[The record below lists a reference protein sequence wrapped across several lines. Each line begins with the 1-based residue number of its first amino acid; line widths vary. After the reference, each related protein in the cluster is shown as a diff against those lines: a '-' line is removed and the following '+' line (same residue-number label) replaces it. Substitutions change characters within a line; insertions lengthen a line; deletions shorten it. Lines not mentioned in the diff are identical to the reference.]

1 MPWPLPIPQLV
12 LAGIVALL
20 PLVMVV
26 RRPAPAPRLVAE
38 VFAVTLLVSAVVW
51 ANWVLLWLL
60 EQRG

>member
-1 MPWPLPIPQLV
+1 MSWPRPIPQLV

-20 PLVMVV
+20 PLVTLV
-26 RRPAPAPRLVAE
+26 RRPTPAPRLVAE

>member
-26 RRPAPAPRLVAE
+26 RRPAPRLVAE

-51 ANWVLLWLL
+51 ASRILLGLL
-60 EQRG
+60 KQYG

>member
-26 RRPAPAPRLVAE
+26 RRPAPRLVAE

-51 ANWVLLWLL
+51 ASRILLGLL
-60 EQRG
+60 EQYR

>member
-26 RRPAPAPRLVAE
+26 RRPAPRLVAE
-38 VFAVTLLVSAVVW
+38 VFAVTLLDSAVVW
-51 ANWVLLWLL
+51 ASRILLGLL
-60 EQRG
+60 EQYR

>member
-26 RRPAPAPRLVAE
+26 RRPAPRLVAE

-51 ANWVLLWLL
+51 ASRILLGLL
-60 EQRG
+60 EQYG

>member
-26 RRPAPAPRLVAE
+26 RRPAPRLVAE
-38 VFAVTLLVSAVVW
+38 VFAVTLLDSAVVW
-51 ANWVLLWLL
+51 ASRILLGLL
-60 EQRG
+60 EQYG

>member
-26 RRPAPAPRLVAE
+26 RRPAPRLVAE